1 MKKGRS
7 TVWYLEQ
14 VFADVLNIVYF
25 HLIGTKDERQKK
37 NLKSKMKRLCF
48 ENNAH
53 LIDGIL

>member
-25 HLIGTKDERQKK
+25 HLIGTKDERHRK
-37 NLKSKMKRLCF
+37 KSKVK
-48 ENNAH
+48 N
-53 LIDGIL
+53 